1 MKMFYVIPMCM
12 MFING
17 FVADATQQNDTV
29 AMNTTDSI
37 TSITN
42 TTDSPY
48 SYNVSTSTDAVAI
61 YPTYTIN
68 TTNSNKKNYTS
79 TSDTNDINDKMYGS
93 NFIIG
98 SCMLYTL
105 SQL

>member
-1 MKMFYVIPMCM
+1 MKMFYTIPIFT

-17 FVADATQQNDTV
+17 FVADIT
-29 AMNTTDSI
+29 NTTDVIQNI

-48 SYNVSTSTDAVAI
+48 SYNVSTI
-61 YPTYTIN
+61 YPTSIIST
-68 TTNSNKKNYTS
+68 KKNYTS
-79 TSDTNDINDKMYGS
+79 TSYTNDVNDKIYGS
-93 NFIIG
+93 NMVLPIIG

>member
-1 MKMFYVIPMCM
+1 MKMFYTIPIFT

-17 FVADATQQNDTV
+17 YVAQDMNSTDSITSIT
-29 AMNTTDSI
+29 NTTDSI

-42 TTDSPY
+42 TTESPY

-61 YPTYTIN
+61 YPTSIIST
-68 TTNSNKKNYTS
+68 KKNYTS

>member
-1 MKMFYVIPMCM
+1 MKMFYTIPIFT

-17 FVADATQQNDTV
+17 FVLADIDAV
-29 AMNTTDSI
+29 AINSTDSI
-37 TSITN
+37 TTITN
-42 TTDSPY
+42 TTESPY

-68 TTNSNKKNYTS
+68 KKIYT
-79 TSDTNDINDKMYGS
+79 TSDTNDVNDKMYGT

-98 SCMLYTL
+98 SYMLYTL

>member
-1 MKMFYVIPMCM
+1 MKMFYTIPIFT

-17 FVADATQQNDTV
+17 FVADIGTV
-29 AMNTTDSI
+29 EMNTTDVIQNI

-42 TTDSPY
+42 TTESPY
-48 SYNVSTSTDAVAI
+48 VATASNVSTSTT

-68 TTNSNKKNYTS
+68 KKNYT
-79 TSDTNDINDKMYGS
+79 TSDTNDVNDKMYGS

-105 SQL
+105 SQF

>member
-1 MKMFYVIPMCM
+1 MKMFYTIPIFT

-17 FVADATQQNDTV
+17 FVADIGTV
-29 AMNTTDSI
+29 EMNTTDVIQNTMLNRI

-42 TTDSPY
+42 ITEEAPSTTFG
-48 SYNVSTSTDAVAI
+48 TVAT
-61 YPTYTIN
+61 YPTSIISTKSATPHNY
-68 TTNSNKKNYTS
+68 TTNS
-79 TSDTNDINDKMYGS
+79 TSDGMRYIDSN